1 MFLGLLLDP
10 LSKVSLRYP
19 TLLQTRLWPLQTVL
33 VQTSHAHLKP

>member
-19 TLLQTRLWPLQTVL
+19 TLLQTRLWLLQTVL
-33 VQTSHAHLKP
+33 VQTFRFRLEL